1 MTKEQARAKAKEL
14 VAQMTAEEKMSQ
26 LLYNS
31 PAIERLG
38 IKEYNWWNEGAHGVA
53 RAGTA
58 TVFPHTIAMAATFD
72 PELVNKIAD
81 VISTE
86 GRAKYNKHVK
96 FGDYDIFKGLTFWA
110 PNINIFRDPRWGR
123 GQETFGEDPYLTGKM
138 AAGFIRGVESVGVAS
153 SLKHFAF
160 NNQEFK
166 RFSSDSILDEYLKKY
181 DNKKKTLSTDI

>member
-1 MTKEQARAKAKEL
+1 MTVCSFKEVFQMTKEQARAKAKEL
-14 VAQMTAEEKMSQ
+14 VSQMTAEEKMSQ

-53 RAGTA
+53 RSGTA

-72 PELVNKIAD
+72 PELVETIAD

-86 GRAKYNKHVK
+86 GRVKYNQHVK
-96 FGDYDIFKGLTFWA
+96 YNDYDIFKGLTFWA

-123 GQETFGEDPYLTGKM
+123 GQETFG
-138 AAGFIRGVESVGVAS
+138 
-153 SLKHFAF
+153 
-160 NNQEFK
+160 
-166 RFSSDSILDEYLKKY
+166 
-181 DNKKKTLSTDI
+181 

>member
-1 MTKEQARAKAKEL
+1 
-14 VAQMTAEEKMSQ
+14 MTAEEKMSQ

-72 PELVNKIAD
+72 PELIETIAD

-86 GRAKYNKHVK
+86 GRAKYNKHV
-96 FGDYDIFKGLTFWA
+96 ITRHEQREW
-110 PNINIFRDPRWGR
+110 RR
-123 GQETFGEDPYLTGKM
+123 
-138 AAGFIRGVESVGVAS
+138 
-153 SLKHFAF
+153 
-160 NNQEFK
+160 
-166 RFSSDSILDEYLKKY
+166 
-181 DNKKKTLSTDI
+181 

>member
-1 MTKEQARAKAKEL
+1 MTKNEAKIKAGEIVSK
-14 VAQMTAEEKMSQ
+14 MTVEEKISQ

-53 RAGTA
+53 RSGTA

-72 PELVNKIAD
+72 PELIHTIGD

-96 FGDYDIFKGLTFWA
+96 YGDYDIFKGLTFWA

-123 GQETFGEDPYLTGKM
+123 GQETFGEDPFLSSVLGSAFILCPIWDRGKC
-138 AAGFIRGVESVGVAS
+138 
-153 SLKHFAF
+153 
-160 NNQEFK
+160 
-166 RFSSDSILDEYLKKY
+166 
-181 DNKKKTLSTDI
+181 

>member
-14 VAQMTAEEKMSQ
+14 VSQMTAEEKMSQ

-53 RAGTA
+53 RSGTA

-72 PELVNKIAD
+72 PELVETIAD

-86 GRAKYNKHVK
+86 GRVKYNQHVK
-96 FGDYDIFKGLTFWA
+96 Y
-110 PNINIFRDPRWGR
+110 N
-123 GQETFGEDPYLTGKM
+123 E
-138 AAGFIRGVESVGVAS
+138 
-153 SLKHFAF
+153 
-160 NNQEFK
+160 
-166 RFSSDSILDEYLKKY
+166 
-181 DNKKKTLSTDI
+181 